1 MKIGQKITLTRKGL
15 GTTGYITGLAKLENL
30 LLTDITHEP
39 PPLASGGGFFVRAGV
54 RARAPSPSWA
64 EVYSKNEEYT
74 IFYLFHCFTVCF

>member
-39 PPLASGGGFFVRAGV
+39 ALCAVHGQGG
-54 RARAPSPSWA
+54 
-64 EVYSKNEEYT
+64 
-74 IFYLFHCFTVCF
+74 C